1 MHHGYLLRST
11 RDVRRRF
18 GAKAGLQHFL
28 VELLNRFVF
37 FDCLHLIR
45 LERETTTSAA
55 NEQSLRYRSRVA
67 SAQDLARMADDPRWE
82 IDETKR
88 SQFERGDACLIS
100 SIDGEDAGYTW
111 VHSRGV
117 PELLPGLVL
126 SLPDSC
132 LYNYAA
138 LTLPEFRGSGLQAYR
153 HAAVLGSELWQDR
166 SALIGYVRAT
176 NFASRR
182 GQSRS
187 GYRSIGRIW
196 LLGSRRSFLV
206 HCSRSL
212 TRLGIHRIEPSR
224 LATAGEQQPAA
235 VGHDLSGSG
244 GGP

>member
-1 MHHGYLLRST
+1 M
-11 RDVRRRF
+11 
-18 GAKAGLQHFL
+18 AALQHFL
-28 VELLNRFVF
+28 LELVNRFVYL
-37 FDCLHLIR
+37 DCLQLIR
-45 LERETTTSAA
+45 LERNVGTFPAPGTSSRC
-55 NEQSLRYRSRVA
+55 QSRVA
-67 SAQDLARMADDPRWE
+67 SAQDLARMASDPRWE

-88 SQFERGDACLIS
+88 AHFERGDVCLIS

-111 VHSRGV
+111 VHARGT

-138 LTLPEFRGSGLQAYR
+138 LTLPQFRGSGLQTYR

-166 SALIGYVRAT
+166 SALIGYVRCT

-196 LLGSRRSFLV
+196 LLGSRRRFVV

-212 TRLGIHRIEPSR
+212 KRLGIRRIEPPR
-224 LATAGEQQPAA
+224 VAPGTGERPA
-235 VGHDLSGSG
+235 VGGDLFGTG
-244 GGP
+244 GAP